1 VDRVPAAEQARHH
14 GLGDAGGQASG
25 YNRVG
30 GAASVLE
37 DLRSGVGCGG
47 MARGD
52 GSHDLSVIRLP
63 ILENMRKLW
72 WLVIGG
78 GVVLAGLLVVLGF
91 AVFGGGGS
99 NGSDAADEPCE
110 PAEAAPSAGNANV
123 RARALGNGFMR
134 EIVIRLTDKQ
144 SGEPVQGAQVTVRGT
159 MDCLPSG
166 TPHFMPLYEKKLRET
181 ATGTYK
187 GDYQLIMQGTWTFNV
202 VVRSELS
209 GSTTASFPV
218 IVANSG

>member
-1 VDRVPAAEQARHH
+1 
-14 GLGDAGGQASG
+14 
-25 YNRVG
+25 
-30 GAASVLE
+30 
-37 DLRSGVGCGG
+37 
-47 MARGD
+47 
-52 GSHDLSVIRLP
+52 
-63 ILENMRKLW
+63 
-72 WLVIGG
+72 
-78 GVVLAGLLVVLGF
+78 
-91 AVFGGGGS
+91 
-99 NGSDAADEPCE
+99 
-110 PAEAAPSAGNANV
+110 
-123 RARALGNGFMR
+123 
-134 EIVIRLTDKQ
+134 
-144 SGEPVQGAQVTVRGT
+144 